1 MMISHSTYA
10 KFLKYDTIRLDA
22 THAIAVVFYI
32 NYKGLYDLFYVNML
46 DEKQKEM
53 FLQFMKSDK
62 QMKITLGQYKRKT
75 NKEYLMDLKDEQY
88 K

>member
-1 MMISHSTYA
+1 
-10 KFLKYDTIRLDA
+10 
-22 THAIAVVFYI
+22 
-32 NYKGLYDLFYVNML
+32 ML
-46 DEKQKEM
+46 DEKQKAM

-88 K
+88 E